1 MFNKKGSLNLSIQM
15 IVIVVIAFV
24 VLGLGLGFVRSQF
37 GSIEESSTQ
46 VQDAIK
52 QDLMD
57 QLRRSNITLSFPAQT
72 VKVDAGGSSVQSI
85 GIKNV
90 KDNKIQLE
98 VQFFVKATEEFEGFI
113 PDDTKEFSTK
123 KNDGIKASIL
133 WDDQIQYLPAGE
145 TNVIQATITAPDK
158 QGNYLY
164 KIVLMDV
171 EKSEVYAAKT
181 FFINTQ
187 G

>member
-1 MFNKKGSLNLSIQM
+1 MNNKKGSLNLSIQM

-37 GSIEESSTQ
+37 GSIEESSSQ

-57 QLRRSNITLSFPAQT
+57 QLRRSNIPLSFPAQT
-72 VKVDAGGSSVQSI
+72 VTVDTSGTSVQSI

-90 KDNKIQLE
+90 KDAEIKLE
-98 VQFFVKATEEFEGFI
+98 MVFQVKAADEFKHFA
-113 PDDTKEFSTK
+113 PDETLIFSTK
-123 KNDGIKASIL
+123 KSTDVEASIL
-133 WDDQIQYLPAGE
+133 WDETTQTLQAGE
-145 TNVIQATITAPDK
+145 TNVIQATITAPQK

-164 KIVLMDV
+164 KIILYHAGTTD
-171 EKSEVYAAKT
+171 EYAAKT
-181 FFINTQ
+181 FFIKTQ
-187 G
+187 